1 MAKKKLANYLVI
13 LIIGLVFI
21 LAAVIFFY
29 PKSQKIKPVE
39 KKITLLEVFSKQRTA
54 YQNKME
60 PNIKAVVD
68 KSNQLISEAIQM
80 IGNNNCLI
88 QRGNSNLFV
97 KLTQLVK
104 IGEALVSKYPDNAF
118 FHFNLGYVYNWAH
131 CFDFAG
137 DNIAQEEL
145 QKAVEIDSNLL
156 EARMYLAGVLINME
170 KYKEAI
176 PHFEAIIS
184 KVDDC
189 SYCYQSLGEIYT
201 RLGDKAKAKDAL
213 EKAKNLKQ

>member
-1 MAKKKLANYLVI
+1 MTKNKTANPLII
-13 LIIGLVFI
+13 LIIGVFI
-21 LAAVIFFY
+21 ALVAVVFFY
-29 PKSQKIKPVE
+29 FKFKNTKPVKE
-39 KKITLLEVFSKQRTA
+39 KITLLKVFSQQRTA

-68 KSNQLISEAIQM
+68 KSNQLIDEAVQM

-88 QRGNSNLFV
+88 QRGNSSLFV

-104 IGEALVSKYPDNAF
+104 IGKALVAQYTDNAF
-118 FHFNLGYVYNWAH
+118 LHFNLGYVYNWAR
-131 CFDFAG
+131 CYDFGG

-145 QKAVEIDSNLL
+145 QKAIDIDPNLL
-156 EARMYLAGVLINME
+156 EARMYLGGVLINMQ

-201 RLGDKAKAKDAL
+201 KLGDKTKAKDAL
-213 EKAKNLKQ
+213 GKAKNLK